1 MKLSNIST
9 RLKWI
14 GLTVFL
20 VALQTVSAQET
31 LSLKEAIE
39 FALKNKAE
47 AKKAQLNIK
56 RGEVQIKEA
65 RAGALPQVSIS
76 GGLQYNPII
85 QENALQMSTT
95 NDAGDVVNQTMII
108 KMGQPWNTNL
118 SASVYQSI
126 FDQRVFT
133 GLKAA
138 KSTEEFYKLNA
149 QLTEEQIIERV
160 ATAYYQV
167 FITEQKLDNI
177 EASYENTLKIKN
189 IIQSLYDNGLAK
201 EIDLDRT
208 KVGLVNIQSARQ
220 QVINAV
226 QLQENALKFI
236 IGMPI
241 NSKIKLVAE
250 EINVNEMLLD
260 EKFDYTQRTEV
271 GVLLKQRELLG
282 YNLEATKALLY
293 PTVGLAGNYGYNGFG
308 RQFPIDNSTYWSNL
322 ANIALQVKIPV
333 FTGGSTKAKIAQAQ
347 LDIMSLDI
355 DLEDAKLGLDLE
367 FLNAKTQIENLLIN
381 LDNQK
386 ANVGLAKKVFE
397 NSKSNYQNGLATL
410 TELIDTEQAYTEA
423 KNNYSNVLLEYK
435 VAEVSLLKA
444 KGELKE
450 KLLNNLR
457 N

>member
-1 MKLSNIST
+1 MNMSHIST
-9 RLKWI
+9 RIKWI
-14 GLTVFL
+14 GLTVLLTAFQL
-20 VALQTVSAQET
+20 VSAQET
-31 LSLKEAIE
+31 LSLRQAID
-39 FALKNKAE
+39 FALKYKVD
-47 AKKAQLNIK
+47 AKKAQLDIK
-56 RGEVQIKEA
+56 RGELQIKEA
-65 RAGALPQVSIS
+65 KSGALPQVSINGS
-76 GGLQYNPII
+76 LQYNAII
-85 QENALQMSTT
+85 QENALQF
-95 NDAGDVVNQTMII
+95 NNQLSVIR
-108 KMGQPWNTNL
+108 MGQPWNTNL
-118 SASVYQSI
+118 TASVYQAI

-167 FITEQKLDNI
+167 FITEQKLANI
-177 EASYENTLKIKN
+177 EASYDNTQKVKN

-208 KVGLVNIQSARQ
+208 KVGLVNIQSTRQ
-220 QVINAV
+220 QIINAV

-241 NSKIKLVAE
+241 ETKIKLE
-250 EINVNEMLLD
+250 GEDIEVNEMLLE

-282 YNLEATKALLY
+282 YNLEANKALLY
-293 PTVGLAGNYGYNGFG
+293 PTVGLAANYGYNGFG
-308 RQFPIDNSTYWSNL
+308 QQFPTNNSTYWSDL

-333 FTGGSTKAKIAQAQ
+333 FTGGSTKSKIGQAQ
-347 LDIMSLDI
+347 LDLLALDADI
-355 DLEDAKLGLDLE
+355 EDAKLGLNLE
-367 FLNAKTQIENLLIN
+367 YINAKTQIENLLIN

-386 ANVGLAKKVFE
+386 ENVGLAKKVFE

-410 TELIDTEQAYTEA
+410 TELLDTEQAFTEA

-435 VAEVSLLKA
+435 VAEIALLKA
-444 KGELKE
+444 RGELKQN
-450 KLLNNLR
+450 LL
-457 N
+457 